1 MHIERGD
8 GRITLIFQQS
18 AGQQAT
24 SGLYLLVMAGAI
36 GGLLF
41 GCIYVIVVNP
51 ARIMQVVPL
60 FLGCA
65 AVATVNLASGLRD
78 RDCATLFDLTAR
90 TVTCMESGLISRTRG
105 PVSFDEIVGLS
116 TRVGFAQ
123 NHRSVIAEL
132 TLSNG
137 ETWRLG
143 YELTWVRPSS
153 TSDIP
158 RLVAKVR
165 KATGLSGD
173 HTE

>member
-24 SGLYLLVMAGAI
+24 SGIYLLVMAAAVC
-36 GGLLF
+36 GLLF
-41 GCIYVIVVNP
+41 GCVYVIVVNP
-51 ARIMQVVPL
+51 SRIIPVVPL

-65 AVATVNLASGLRD
+65 GLATANVVSGLRD
-78 RDCATLFDLTAR
+78 RDCASLFDLAAR

-105 PVSFDEIVGLS
+105 PVSFDGIAERS

-132 TLSNG
+132 KLANG

-143 YELTWVRPSS
+143 YELIWLRPSS

-158 RLVAKVR
+158 HLVAKVR
-165 KATGLSGD
+165 KATGLAGD
-173 HTE
+173 HTD

>member
-1 MHIERGD
+1 MHIDRGD
-8 GRITLIFQQS
+8 GRVTLIFQQS
-18 AGQQAT
+18 AAQQAT
-24 SGLYLLVMAGAI
+24 SGIYLLVMAGVAC
-36 GGLLF
+36 GLLF
-41 GCIYVIVVNP
+41 GCVYVIVVNP
-51 ARIMQVVPL
+51 ARVMQVVPL

-65 AVATVNLASGLRD
+65 ALATVNLVSGLRD
-78 RDCATLFDLTAR
+78 RDCATLFDLTTR

-105 PVSFDEIVGLS
+105 PVAFGEIVGLS

-132 TLSNG
+132 MLANG

-143 YELTWVRPSS
+143 YELIWLRPSS

-158 RLVAKVR
+158 HLVAKVR
-165 KATGLSGD
+165 KATGLSGG